1 MHEELINS
9 FAMMIE
15 QEYGDKSISTSS
27 AHAQS
32 LIAQAKLGDTQA
44 FEQLLIRYQ
53 RQVLGTAIRLLGNID
68 DAQDAAQEV
77 FLRLHKY
84 LYKFDEEKEFLPWLY
99 QVTTN
104 TCRDIARKRARASTV
119 SLEQEQANGKLDN
132 IASKEDIE
140 IELNIS
146 QEKKIISDALES
158 LSERER
164 TAIVLRDIQGLET
177 KDVARI
183 LGTAEATIRS
193 QISMARI
200 KIKKYRDKILNK
212 LI

>member
-1 MHEELINS
+1 MV
-9 FAMMIE
+9 E
-15 QEYGDKSISTSS
+15 QEYDEKAISSKQ
-27 AHAQS
+27 AQS

-53 RQVLGTAIRLLGNID
+53 RQVLGTAIRLLGNVD

-84 LYKFDEEKEFLPWLY
+84 LYNFDQEKEFLPWLY
-99 QVTTN
+99 QMTVN
-104 TCRDIARKRARASTV
+104 TCRDIARKRSKHSAL
-119 SLEQEQANGKLDN
+119 SLEQEKESGKLDN
-132 IASKEDIE
+132 IASKQDIE
-140 IELNIS
+140 TEVSML
-146 QEKKIISDALES
+146 QERKIISAALET

-177 KDVARI
+177 KDVAQM

-193 QISMARI
+193 QISMARV
-200 KIKKYRDKILNK
+200 KIKKYRDKFLNK
-212 LI
+212 LR

>member
-1 MHEELINS
+1 
-9 FAMMIE
+9 MIE
-15 QEYGDKSISTSS
+15 QEYGDKSISASS

>member
-1 MHEELINS
+1 MQEESISS
-9 FAMMIE
+9 FAMMAHKQYSE
-15 QEYGDKSISTSS
+15 KAISQTQV
-27 AHAQS
+27 QS

-53 RQVLGTAIRLLGNID
+53 RQVLAVAVRILGNID
-68 DAQDAAQEV
+68 DAQDAAQDV

-99 QVTTN
+99 QMTVN
-104 TCRDIARKRARASTV
+104 TCRDIAKKRSKTAIV
-119 SLEQEQANGKLDN
+119 SLDQEQANGKLDN

-140 IELNIS
+140 TNFTIN
-146 QEKKIISDALES
+146 QERKIISDALES

-177 KDVARI
+177 KDVAKL

-200 KIKKYRDKILNK
+200 KIKKYRDKFLGK
-212 LI
+212 LV